1 MDAYA
6 YIENNITLTQLY
18 GDNYDGVILNITQSL
33 GGSFASVPLQC
44 FLFATQWYADI
55 STKAVLYGTI
65 GNYLLSF
72 LFNQMGNALSFN
84 TIFNEINQD
93 EENQYYTDIAY

>member
-33 GGSFASVPLQC
+33 GGSFASIPL
-44 FLFATQWYADI
+44 
-55 STKAVLYGTI
+55 
-65 GNYLLSF
+65 
-72 LFNQMGNALSFN
+72 
-84 TIFNEINQD
+84 
-93 EENQYYTDIAY
+93 